1 MKRRQ
6 ILKTGLASIGIPASN
21 MFLGSG
27 LGLLSNLA
35 AASTARPADFK
46 TLVMVFLHGGLDSLG
61 LIVPSSGTPHERYKN
76 IRQHLAYEQ
85 EELIEFG
92 LAGYGAPEFCQ
103 NMANLYQSG
112 KLAWVGNVGT
122 LRQPTTKAMIERN
135 GNVMPI
141 FIGSHNSQVILAQSA
156 SMDPNARNGWGAACW
171 N

>member
-85 EELIEFG
+85 EELIDFG
-92 LAGYGAPEFCQ
+92 LAQHLEEGRQ
-103 NMANLYQSG
+103 V
-112 KLAWVGNVGT
+112 KVGHTAHRCFLENV
-122 LRQPTTKAMIERN
+122 
-135 GNVMPI
+135 
-141 FIGSHNSQVILAQSA
+141 F
-156 SMDPNARNGWGAACW
+156 
-171 N
+171 